1 MSKYPSLSKAIVT
14 KALHEDR
21 GSDAHLVSWITEDFL
36 GEGDN
41 YVSAVTSVKV
51 KYTQGGETHDLSYI
65 VKLKRKR
72 DGGSPTYFD
81 DMTFGKEARFLIEI
95 CPLLN
100 AELIAAG
107 LAPLQI
113 PRPCHSAVSE
123 NQDYLFL
130 EDLRSKG
137 FRRYD
142 RRKGIDYLHAKFVLQ
157 ELARLHAAS
166 FLLRKKMEEN
176 MVTKYKFLAWE
187 WHIYSDEARKEFKT
201 LFAGTQNST
210 SALASVMEYE
220 SVSRWFKNTASCG
233 CEVVEEQLDKSNFDV
248 ICHSDCFTSNILFR
262 YNEEGQPVEVMLLDL
277 QVCRVSSLAIDL
289 NYFIFSSIPRRRRNK
304 LDEYLSL
311 YHSSFMQVMTAAGCD
326 MPFTKE
332 EISQEFKTKHTYG
345 FMFASILIPILVSE
359 AQDVLEFDLATDG
372 HATDFVEELRQNAMR
387 MLANN
392 RLLKPRLK
400 DLFDDI
406 VEFQEL

>member
-1 MSKYPSLSKAIVT
+1 MCKYPSLSEANVT

-21 GSDAHLVSWITEDFL
+21 GSDAHLVSWVTEDFL

-41 YVSAVTSVKV
+41 YASAVTSVKV
-51 KYTQGGETHDLSYI
+51 EYTHGGETHDVSYI

-81 DMTFGKEARFLIEI
+81 NMTFEKEARFLTEI

-100 AELIAAG
+100 AELLAAG
-107 LAPLQI
+107 LTPLRV
-113 PRPCHSAVSE
+113 PRCCHNAVSE

-130 EDLRSKG
+130 EDLRHKG

-142 RRKGIDYLHAKFVLQ
+142 RKKGIDYLHAKLVLQ

-166 FLLRKKMEEN
+166 FLLRKRKEED
-176 MVTKYKFLAWE
+176 MVTKHKFLTWE
-187 WHIYSDEARKEFKT
+187 WHNYSDEARKEFQT

-210 SALASVMEYE
+210 SALAAVMGYE
-220 SVSRWFKNTASCG
+220 SLSRWFKNTASRG
-233 CEVVEEQLDKSNFDV
+233 CEFVEEQLDRSKFDV
-248 ICHSDCFTSNILFR
+248 ICHGDCFTSNILFR
-262 YNEEGQPVEVMLLDL
+262 YNEEGLPVEVVLLDL
-277 QVCRVSSLAIDL
+277 QICRVSSLAIDL
-289 NYFIFSSIPRRRRNK
+289 NYFIFSSIPRSERNE
-304 LDEYLSL
+304 LEEYLSL
-311 YHSSFMQVMTAAGCD
+311 YHSSFMRVMSAAGCD
-326 MPFTKE
+326 MPFTKD
-332 EISQEFKTKHTYG
+332 EISQEFKRKNTYG
-345 FMFASILIPILVSE
+345 FVFASILIPILVSE
-359 AQDVLEFDLATDG
+359 AQDVLEFDSATDG
-372 HATDFVEELRQNAMR
+372 RAKDFVEELRQNAMR
-387 MLANN
+387 MLASN